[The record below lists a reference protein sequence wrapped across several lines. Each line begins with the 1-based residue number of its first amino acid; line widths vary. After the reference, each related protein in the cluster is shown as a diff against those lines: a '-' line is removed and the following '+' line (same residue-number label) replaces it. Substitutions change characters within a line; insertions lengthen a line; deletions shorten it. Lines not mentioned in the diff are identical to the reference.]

1 VSCKPASKLIVQQP
15 HIWSETLTPVKLT
28 KLHTPPPSSALQIL
42 TYCYL
47 QDQLRRLAVK
57 QGSLMIGTRYWAK
70 QALTAVLSHLQAD
83 SMKQILQHPQ
93 ATQNMPETGAL
104 MVVS

>member
-1 VSCKPASKLIVQQP
+1 
-15 HIWSETLTPVKLT
+15 
-28 KLHTPPPSSALQIL
+28 
-42 TYCYL
+42 
-47 QDQLRRLAVK
+47 
-57 QGSLMIGTRYWAK
+57 MIGTRYWAK